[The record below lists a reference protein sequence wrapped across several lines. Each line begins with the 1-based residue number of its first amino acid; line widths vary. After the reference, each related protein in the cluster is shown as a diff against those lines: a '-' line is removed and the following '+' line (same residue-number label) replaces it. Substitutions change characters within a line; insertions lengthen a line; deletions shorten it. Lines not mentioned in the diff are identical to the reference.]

1 MSDLLQQNGIFEK
14 QLIHYKVE
22 IPFQKLHMDLESQ
35 FISYAENHIMNQCE
49 KEGYISN
56 QDCKVVSYSAG
67 KSYKS
72 LVCYDVLYEFQVC
85 FPYENMIFRCIVQS
99 ITKIGIKAV
108 ISSDENENPIV
119 VFASHLQN
127 PSIFENENDV
137 KYNVGDK
144 IDVKVISHR
153 FEIHDPSIYVL
164 VEII

>member
-1 MSDLLQQNGIFEK
+1 
-14 QLIHYKVE
+14 
-22 IPFQKLHMDLESQ
+22 
-35 FISYAENHIMNQCE
+35 
-49 KEGYISN
+49 
-56 QDCKVVSYSAG
+56 
-67 KSYKS
+67 
-72 LVCYDVLYEFQVC
+72 
-85 FPYENMIFRCIVQS
+85 MIFRCIVQS